1 MRRLDESEIFRKN
14 TWFHLNYNCIEQ
26 ILYSLRRICEPC
38 KEYVDNSFSPLGK
51 EYVEELNKV
60 KEMTNWAIDAT
71 NIVIYSSDYK
81 EHEIVM
87 DRIKRREDELMN
99 ISIEQMNRIQKKH
112 ENIDLSVLYLN
123 IKPAFKSLIYNIDFF
138 LLKHFFTFFLLYFG
152 VTIWYNNL

>member
-1 MRRLDESEIFRKN
+1 
-14 TWFHLNYNCIEQ
+14 
-26 ILYSLRRICEPC
+26 
-38 KEYVDNSFSPLGK
+38 
-51 EYVEELNKV
+51 
-60 KEMTNWAIDAT
+60 MTNWAIDAA

-123 IKPAFKSLIYNIDFF
+123 IIQESVEI
-138 LLKHFFTFFLLYFG
+138 
-152 VTIWYNNL
+152 VTEMRHILRNSAKMNEKI